1 MATPLASRLML
12 AIGLV
17 ALALVVLNQVTA
29 PRIDPP
35 LERAAVLASLLAV
48 VLMLVAALWQRI
60 QPAAALRADLV
71 GREGLELAADLPES
85 LRRELAWGSRM
96 LLTATPAAVVL
107 VQAGNH
113 SLLRRG
119 LLADTP
125 FGLGP
130 ICQQS
135 LERQKAISLVD
146 LSLYPGRVE
155 FEPLLANLPSVVVQP
170 VGQEAVLVLGGWS
183 PRCFTQA
190 DLAWIGG
197 WAEKLIDAGV
207 PAWAAEVRGAGASAA
222 EAPET
227 R

>member
-1 MATPLASRLML
+1 MATSLASRLML

-60 QPAAALRADLV
+60 QPPAAPRADLK
-71 GREGLELAADLPES
+71 GREGLELAADLPEP

-107 VQAGNH
+107 LQSGNQ

-119 LLADTP
+119 LLADTE
-125 FGLGP
+125 FCLGP

-135 LERQKAISLVD
+135 LQRQKAISLVD

-155 FEPLLANLPSVVVQP
+155 FEPLLSDLPAVVVQP
-170 VGQEAVLVLGGWS
+170 IGRDGLLLVGGWS
-183 PRCFTQA
+183 PRCFGRG
-190 DLAWIGG
+190 DLLWIEG
-197 WAEKLIDAGV
+197 WASRLAVALASI
-207 PAWAAEVRGAGASAA
+207 PAVSGNGPR
-222 EAPET
+222 PEIG
-227 R
+227 

>member
-12 AIGLV
+12 SIGLV
-17 ALALVVLNQVTA
+17 GLALVVLNQLMA

-60 QPAAALRADLV
+60 QPESPQRAALV
-71 GREGLELAADLPES
+71 GREGLELAADLPEP

-107 VQAGNH
+107 LQTGQQC
-113 SLLRRG
+113 LLRRG
-119 LLADTP
+119 LLADSP
-125 FGLGP
+125 FVPGP
-130 ICQQS
+130 ICHQS
-135 LERQKAISLVD
+135 LERQRAISLVD

-155 FEPLLANLPSVVVQP
+155 FESLLADLPSVVVQP

-183 PRCFTQA
+183 PRCFSKA
-190 DLAWIGG
+190 DLLWIEG
-197 WAEKLIDAGV
+197 WAEKLTDAGV
-207 PAWAAEVRGAGASAA
+207 PALAAGGVATPEPGA

>member
-1 MATPLASRLML
+1 
-12 AIGLV
+12 
-17 ALALVVLNQVTA
+17 
-29 PRIDPP
+29 
-35 LERAAVLASLLAV
+35 
-48 VLMLVAALWQRI
+48 
-60 QPAAALRADLV
+60 
-71 GREGLELAADLPES
+71 
-85 LRRELAWGSRM
+85 M

-107 VQAGNH
+107 LQAGSH

-125 FGLGP
+125 FCLGP

-146 LSLYPGRVE
+146 LNLYPGRVE
-155 FEPLLANLPSVVVQP
+155 FEPLLADLPSVVVQP

-183 PRCFTQA
+183 ARCFSQA
-190 DLAWIGG
+190 DLLWIGG

-207 PAWAAEVRGAGASAA
+207 PAWAAEVRGPAAAAG

>member
-48 VLMLVAALWQRI
+48 VMMLVAALWQRI
-60 QPAAALRADLV
+60 QPPAAPRADLR
-71 GREGLELAADLPES
+71 GREGLELAADLPEP

-107 VQAGNH
+107 LQSGSQ

-119 LLADTP
+119 LLADTE
-125 FGLGP
+125 FCLGP

-155 FEPLLANLPSVVVQP
+155 FEPLLSDLPAVVVQP
-170 VGQEAVLVLGGWS
+170 VGDEAVLVLGGWS

-190 DLAWIGG
+190 DLLWIGG

-207 PAWAAEVRGAGASAA
+207 PAWAAQAQGAAA
-222 EAPET
+222 AAGEAPQT
-227 R
+227 S

>member
-17 ALALVVLNQVTA
+17 ALALVVLNQLTA

-60 QPAAALRADLV
+60 
-71 GREGLELAADLPES
+71 
-85 LRRELAWGSRM
+85 RELAWGSRM

-107 VQAGNH
+107 LQSGSQ

-119 LLADTP
+119 LLADTE
-125 FGLGP
+125 FCLGP

-146 LSLYPGRVE
+146 LNLYPGRVE
-155 FEPLLANLPSVVVQP
+155 FEPLLADLPAVVVQP
-170 VGQEAVLVLGGWS
+170 VGEQAVLVLGGWS
-183 PRCFTQA
+183 PRCFSQA
-190 DLAWIGG
+190 DLMWIGG

-207 PAWAAEVRGAGASAA
+207 PAWAAPAQGAAA
-222 EAPET
+222 AAGEAPQT
-227 R
+227 S

>member
-12 AIGLV
+12 ATGLV

-60 QPAAALRADLV
+60 QPPAAHRADLK
-71 GREGLELAADLPES
+71 GREGLELAADLPEPLS
-85 LRRELAWGSRM
+85 RELAWGSRM

-107 VQAGNH
+107 IQSGSQ

-119 LLADTP
+119 LLADTK
-125 FGLGP
+125 FCLGP

-146 LSLYPGRVE
+146 LNLYPGRVE
-155 FEPLLANLPSVVVQP
+155 FEPLLADLPAVVVQP
-170 VGQEAVLVLGGWS
+170 VGEEAVLVLGGWS

-190 DLAWIGG
+190 DLLWIGG

-207 PAWAAEVRGAGASAA
+207 PAWAAQAQGAAA
-222 EAPET
+222 AAGEAPQT
-227 R
+227 N

>member
-1 MATPLASRLML
+1 MATPLASRLLL

-17 ALALVVLNQVTA
+17 SLALVVLNQVTA

-48 VLMLVAALWQRI
+48 VLMLIAALWQRI
-60 QPAAALRADLV
+60 QPVTASRADLK
-71 GREGLELAADLPES
+71 GREGMELAINLPES

-107 VQAGNH
+107 LQAGSQ

-119 LLADTP
+119 LLAETAFCP
-125 FGLGP
+125 GP

-146 LSLYPGRVE
+146 LSLYPGRGE
-155 FEPLLANLPSVVVQP
+155 FDPLLADLPSVVVQP

-183 PRCFTQA
+183 PRCFSQA
-190 DLAWIGG
+190 DLMWIGG

-207 PAWAAEVRGAGASAA
+207 LAWAAQARAAAAAAG
-222 EAPET
+222 EAPQT
-227 R
+227 S

>member
-1 MATPLASRLML
+1 MATPMASRLLL

-17 ALALVVLNQVTA
+17 CLGLVVLNQVSA

-60 QPAAALRADLV
+60 QPIQAPRAELE
-71 GREGLELAADLPES
+71 GREGLELAADLPEP

-107 VQAGNH
+107 LQAGSH
-113 SLLRRG
+113 RLLRRG

-125 FGLGP
+125 FCPGP

-155 FEPLLANLPSVVVQP
+155 FEPLLADLPSVVVQP

-183 PRCFTQA
+183 ARCFSQA
-190 DLAWIGG
+190 DLLWIGG

-207 PAWAAEVRGAGASAA
+207 PAWAAEVRGAGGAAA